1 LKLTPSWLSVDV
13 YVFQSSLGRSRE
25 LVETPE
31 VIDYILLMHSDAT
44 DAVAA
49 NDPVAWDNYF
59 ALLQQSGLFDGGSA
73 IGKGLAFRKT
83 GQPGAGSEH
92 LSGFIR
98 LRSASLELAQSFL
111 SGNPVYEAGGTV
123 EIRELPRD

>member
-1 LKLTPSWLSVDV
+1 MN
-13 YVFQSSLGRSRE
+13 
-25 LVETPE
+25 
-31 VIDYILLMHSDAT
+31 DYILLMHSDST
-44 DAVAA
+44 DSVAA
-49 NDPVAWDNYF
+49 NDSVAWNNYF
-59 ALLQQSGLFDGGSA
+59 TLLQKGGLFDGGSV

-92 LSGFIR
+92 LSGYIR
-98 LRSASLELAQSFL
+98 LRAASLEQAQSFL